1 MTSYALTLAFLVLL
15 VVVFRFNP
23 AYGVGVLFL
32 LGFIAAYPAFATVA
46 LLVAFGYWLAVP
58 QKRRRR

>member
-1 MTSYALTLAFLVLL
+1 MMSYALILTFLVLL

-23 AYGVGVLFL
+23 ALAVGAVFL
-32 LGFIAAYPAFATVA
+32 LGFIAAYPAFATVV
-46 LLVAFGYWLAVP
+46 LLVAFGYWLAMP